1 MGFILL
7 GTLPWMMPGW
17 VSEVPANMV
26 FSKFGFIDAAGR
38 EVIPLKFQHG
48 FSFSQGLAP
57 VKQGEQWRYID
68 PQGKKVIQLPIVVT
82 EARPFAEDLAPVRV
96 GQK

>member
-1 MGFILL
+1 MI
-7 GTLPWMMPGW
+7 PGS

-48 FSFSQGLAP
+48 FSFPQGLAP
-57 VKQGEQWRYID
+57 VKVDHQWGFIDRTGKIVIEPKYLEVLSFSQGLAGAVR
-68 PQGKKVIQLPIVVT
+68 KVFMG
-82 EARPFAEDLAPVRV
+82 EDYMRPP
-96 GQK
+96 G